1 MNRNPVNCY
10 WQHQTDHHLQNPIT
24 CASSKTHPCHA
35 NSSKVLLELH
45 GSTKPT
51 TTCRIR
57 SPHASH
63 ETHLCHTISS
73 KLLLELHASTKQT
86 TICRIQSPPSSNLDT
101 PLSDHFKQITSS
113 RSLQAN
119 PKPRAAGA
127 WPQPQ
132 QPLRPTKYD
141 QKYPCSSLIRRFLSA
156 PHMLLSGIATRCG
169 PTSALITSIR
179 T

>member
-86 TICRIQSPPSSNLDT
+86 TICRIQSPVHLRHNFVTPISSKLLLELHVTSSKLLLELHASTKQTTTCRIQSPPSSNLDT
-101 PLSDHFKQITSS
+101 PLSDHFKQTPSLELQVHGRS
-113 RSLQAN
+113 RSN
-119 PKPRAAGA
+119 
-127 WPQPQ
+127 
-132 QPLRPTKYD
+132 
-141 QKYPCSSLIRRFLSA
+141 
-156 PHMLLSGIATRCG
+156 H
-169 PTSALITSIR
+169 
-179 T
+179 